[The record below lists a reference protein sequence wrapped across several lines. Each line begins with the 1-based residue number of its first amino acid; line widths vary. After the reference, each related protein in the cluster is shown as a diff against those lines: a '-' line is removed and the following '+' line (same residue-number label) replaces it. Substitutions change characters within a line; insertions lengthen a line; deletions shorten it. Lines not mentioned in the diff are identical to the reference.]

1 MGHFHRVN
9 GTPLNSKA
17 SIVKVSAW
25 HGPANNRQSFDARL
39 SLNPETAVGRVF
51 ALPFWGAMSRPRSQR
66 AKSAVSGH

>member
-9 GTPLNSKA
+9 GTPPNSKE
-17 SIVKVSAW
+17 SMSAW
-25 HGPANNRQSFDARL
+25 HGPANNRQSFDGHI

-51 ALPFWGAMSRPRSQR
+51 ASPSSGAMSRPRSQR